1 MRHYK
6 SSNNIIQGNCLWCN
20 ILISIQYRC
29 AGIGDG
35 GLAAISRGCKKLK
48 MLNLSYCDGVTDR
61 GMEYLSSL
69 EELSS
74 LEMRALRN
82 ITATGLTKLA
92 AGCRRL
98 AELDLKNCEE
108 IDDSGFWA
116 LAYYCSNLQ
125 QVLTLG
131 KLLNLW

>member
-1 MRHYK
+1 MWRDIF
-6 SSNNIIQGNCLWCN
+6 N
-20 ILISIQYRC
+20 SIHYRC
-29 AGIGDG
+29 EGIGDG

-48 MLNLSYCDGVTDR
+48 VLNLSYCDGVTDE
-61 GMEYLSSL
+61 GMAYLSSL

-74 LEMRALRN
+74 LEMRSLRT

-98 AELDLKNCEE
+98 AELDVKNCKG

-116 LAYYCSNLQ
+116 LAYYSRNLQ
-125 QVLTLG
+125 QVCTYA
-131 KLLNLW
+131 W